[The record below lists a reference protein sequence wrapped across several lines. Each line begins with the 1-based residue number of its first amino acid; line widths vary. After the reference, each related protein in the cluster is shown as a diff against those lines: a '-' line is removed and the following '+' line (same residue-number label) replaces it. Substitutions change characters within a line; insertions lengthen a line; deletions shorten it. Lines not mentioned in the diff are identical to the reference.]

1 MNNEKRRMEFVES
14 HGAGAW
20 LAGHSRWSAR
30 RVSLSISIDSSRFYT
45 CKLPRSASSASH
57 LQKKHSVSQ
66 TFQLLLAQFV
76 RSFLFALLRPASWPL
91 PRATSVLL
99 PQRPITA
106 EGPVPHRLDGPVD
119 SCHLIVGHR
128 GTAPH
133 SHYLPTELEIHQVR
147 SAHALPIVPA
157 HASHCYESSEG
168 GGEYNRGL
176 VESPG
181 ARDPEHMEIY
191 FLTPSPPSMPS
202 SHIPSPQT

>member
-1 MNNEKRRMEFVES
+1 MASGPQQVVGSSGIAIDIDRQLSILHLQAAEKRVIRVP
-14 HGAGAW
+14 
-20 LAGHSRWSAR
+20 SA
-30 RVSLSISIDSSRFYT
+30 
-45 CKLPRSASSASH
+45 
-57 LQKKHSVSQ
+57 KKHSVSQ

-157 HASHCYESSEG
+157 HASHCYESFEG

>member
-1 MNNEKRRMEFVES
+1 MASGPQQVVGSSGIAIDIDRQLSILHLQAAEKRVIR
-14 HGAGAW
+14 AP
-20 LAGHSRWSAR
+20 SA
-30 RVSLSISIDSSRFYT
+30 
-45 CKLPRSASSASH
+45 
-57 LQKKHSVSQ
+57 KKHSVSQ